1 MFFLDGPMPLLCH
14 TLCLQ
19 LGGMPQCTSARY
31 AVQVEHHAQTHMLC
45 SAPALAAEKS
55 SQLPM
60 TLCLKRPR
68 RARAGLPPARAAPT
82 VVPAAPSAKPIRA
95 RFAYAIAAPSIP
107 PPCPCQGPTRFRV
120 PRTVVWEAL
129 LHRHACWVLRAGFKL
144 ARREAFDDSA
154 QRLRTARRPQLA
166 SWTPRPS
173 GEAALPI
180 LGIAAM
186 VPVWTRE

>member
-1 MFFLDGPMPLLCH
+1 MSSLACSHYGKHVATPSRQLTGLTALRPHAQCFSSMARCPLLCH

-19 LGGMPQCTSARY
+19 LGDMSQCTSARY

-68 RARAGLPPARAAPT
+68 RACAGLPPARAAPT
-82 VVPAAPSAKPIRA
+82 VVHAAPSAKPIRA

-107 PPCPCQGPTRFRV
+107 PPCPCQGPTRFRA

-144 ARREAFDDSA
+144 AR
-154 QRLRTARRPQLA
+154 
-166 SWTPRPS
+166 
-173 GEAALPI
+173 
-180 LGIAAM
+180 
-186 VPVWTRE
+186 